1 MGEATRSLLHRGNR
15 VAHHTRPLTGHSPQR
30 FLTFPCPARN
40 RSSHAPTVEDM
51 DTRTFARAGAVVAA
65 VVAGSM
71 ALAGPVMAY
80 PPGTDPVVTTAA
92 GGFVTG
98 QSFPVTIVNLTPDCP
113 VTVTVAKNG
122 SAVGSYST
130 TSGASGGAATTI
142 PGLTDAGSYTITV
155 HGDATP
161 THPDCATPGVSTTV
175 VVASNA
181 PNPGNSSTPKP
192 VTPEASGTG
201 FMASIGDFMSSIGT
215 YFADNPRSRNL
226 LLIVLV
232 IAAGFL
238 FFFGW
243 RRRHDDDEA
252 AVTATMDAPT
262 DKGPEPPST

>member
-1 MGEATRSLLHRGNR
+1 MGEATRSLRHRGNR

-142 PGLTDAGSYTITV
+142 PGLTDAGSYTITAQGV
-155 HGDATP
+155 AT
-161 THPDCATPGVSTTV
+161 TAKPDCASTPVATTV
-175 VVASNA
+175 VISSNA
-181 PNPGNSSTPKP
+181 PNPGGSGTP
-192 VTPEASGTG
+192 TPNPTNPTTASGKG
-201 FMASIGDFMSSIGT
+201 FVNTIST
-215 YFADNPRSRNL
+215 YFADNPASFGL
-226 LLIVLV
+226 FLIVLV
-232 IAAGFL
+232 AALG
-238 FFFGW
+238 FFFLVAW
-243 RRRHDDDEA
+243 RRRHDDSTA
-252 AVTATMDAPT
+252 AATTTTDDGPAP
-262 DKGPEPPST
+262 PVA

>member
-1 MGEATRSLLHRGNR
+1 MS
-15 VAHHTRPLTGHSPQR
+15 
-30 FLTFPCPARN
+30 
-40 RSSHAPTVEDM
+40 
-51 DTRTFARAGAVVAA
+51 TRTLARAGAVVAA
-65 VVAGSM
+65 VAAGTL
-71 ALAGPVMAY
+71 ALASPALAY

-92 GGFVTG
+92 GGFVVG
-98 QSFPVTIVNLTPDCP
+98 QTFPVTAANLVPDCP
-113 VTVTVAKNG
+113 ATVTVSKGGKTVGTYGTVSDASG
-122 SAVGSYST
+122 SAT
-130 TSGASGGAATTI
+130 ASV
-142 PGLTDAGSYTITV
+142 PGLSTAGSYTITV

-262 DKGPEPPST
+262 DNGPEPPTT

>member
-1 MGEATRSLLHRGNR
+1 
-15 VAHHTRPLTGHSPQR
+15 
-30 FLTFPCPARN
+30 
-40 RSSHAPTVEDM
+40 M
-51 DTRTFARAGAVVAA
+51 DTRTFARAGAVVTA

-71 ALAGPVMAY
+71 ALAGPAMAY

-122 SAVGSYST
+122 TAVGSYST
-130 TSGASGGAATTI
+130 TSGASGSAATTI
-142 PGLTDAGSYTITV
+142 PGLTDAGSYTITAQGV
-155 HGDATP
+155 AT
-161 THPDCATPGVSTTV
+161 TAKPDCASTPVATTV
-175 VVASNA
+175 VISSNA
-181 PNPGNSSTPKP
+181 PNPGNSSSTPTP
-192 VTPEASGTG
+192 VKPEASGTG